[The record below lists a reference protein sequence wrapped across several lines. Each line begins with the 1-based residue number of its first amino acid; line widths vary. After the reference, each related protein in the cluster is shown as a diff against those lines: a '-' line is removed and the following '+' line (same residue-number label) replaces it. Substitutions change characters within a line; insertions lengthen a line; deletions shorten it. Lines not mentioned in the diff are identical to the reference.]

1 MNNMEKEKNIVK
13 DFGEWNVPTKWEQIT
28 LKQFSDIRR
37 YMSDKEIEKFD
48 VRALLHILTNHTED
62 EVDQLPV
69 QFSENILTHLMFL
82 HTEPKIGEPTNK
94 LEINGE
100 TYQINF
106 QEQMR
111 LGEYVA
117 VDGIIKAD
125 KYDYPSILAV
135 LCRKEGEL
143 FDSKFEAEQF
153 EKRREMYEKL
163 PMLDGMRLMSFFFL
177 LLTAS
182 QKLSQP
188 YLKSLEEEINHTA
201 KLIERSTKIGA
212 LRKLYLNWQM
222 KKLRKSLKSSKS
234 I

>member
-1 MNNMEKEKNIVK
+1 MEKNKNIAK
-13 DFGEWNVPTKWEQIT
+13 DFGNWTVPTKWEQIT
-28 LKQFSDIRR
+28 LKQFSEIRR
-37 YMSDKEIEKFD
+37 YMSDKDIEKFN
-48 VRALLHILTNHTED
+48 VKAILHILTNHTED

-69 QFSENILTHLMFL
+69 QFAETILTHLMFL
-82 HTEPKIGEPTNK
+82 HTEPQIGEPTNK
-94 LEINGE
+94 ITISGE

-143 FDSKFEAEQF
+143 FDSKFEAEEF
-153 EKRREMYEKL
+153 EKRKQMFEAL
-163 PMLDGMRLMSFFFL
+163 PMMEGMRLMSFFFL
-177 LLTAS
+177 LLTTS

-188 YLKSLEEEINHTA
+188 FLKSLEEEINLTVKH
-201 KLIERSTKIGA
+201 IERSTKIGA

-222 KKLRKSLKSSKS
+222 RKLRKSLKSSKS
-234 I
+234 T